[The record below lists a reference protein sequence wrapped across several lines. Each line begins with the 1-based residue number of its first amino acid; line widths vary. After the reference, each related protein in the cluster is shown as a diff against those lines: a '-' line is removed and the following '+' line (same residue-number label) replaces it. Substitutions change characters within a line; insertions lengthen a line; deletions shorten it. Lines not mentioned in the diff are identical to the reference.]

1 VELLSYEFVQRGIL
15 AGLMVAVSSALAG
28 VFLILR
34 RMAFLGAGL
43 SHAAF
48 GGIALSLVAGLD
60 PLMFTALFTLAVGNV
75 VQFVTSGRKVPGDA
89 VIALVFSGGVAL
101 AVLLLGI
108 FRGFSEYVFGYLFG
122 NILMVSSGELI
133 FSGVTFGVVLLFF
146 RLLYRKLLLLT
157 FSEEMAKVQ
166 GVNVRLVNHLLVSVA
181 SLVVVLSIKAVGI
194 ILASSLMVIPAL
206 TALMVAGSF
215 RGSLL
220 ISVGVSVFSVL
231 TGLLMSLYYDLPPSG
246 AIVGVM
252 IGIFSLAFLRKSLL
266 S

>member
-1 VELLSYEFVQRGIL
+1 MELLSYDFVQRGIL
-15 AGLMVAVSSALAG
+15 AGLMIAVSSALAG

-48 GGIALSLVAGLD
+48 GGIALSLVAGVN
-60 PLMFTALFTLAVGNV
+60 PLIFTALFTLTIGNV
-75 VQFVTSGRKVPGDA
+75 VQFVTSRRKVPGDA

-122 NILMVSSGELI
+122 NILMVSSAELA
-133 FSGVTFGVVLLFF
+133 FSGVTFGAVLVFLRLF
-146 RLLYRKLLLLT
+146 YRKLLLLT

-166 GVNVRLVNHLLVSVA
+166 GVNVALVNHLLVSVA

-194 ILASSLMVIPAL
+194 ILASSLIVIPAL

-220 ISVGVSVFSVL
+220 ISAGVSVTSVL
-231 TGLLMSLYYDLPPSG
+231 SGLFLSLYYDLPPSG

-252 IGIFSLAFLRKSLL
+252 ILLFALAFLKKSLR